1 MVDKDVI
8 DECREFIAANEAAAE
23 EYLSRYFV
31 IKEYS
36 LRELGATALSEF
48 LYMSVE
54 DIEKTPGISYSKTMQ
69 LPPIVPKQPP
79 EEVVH
84 LSWLKIPE
92 HLSNLRCY
100 RLAPRVFVTRPAAKF
115 SEEPSENLKTEE
127 YTMSVL
133 PVFHLSS
140 FVSLMH
146 RRFPLTEKCIGEY
159 EKKKSLKE
167 YEKKKSLEELQ
178 QLATANSKAAARV
191 AAQ

>member
-1 MVDKDVI
+1 MTDSDVI
-8 DECREFIAANEAAAE
+8 NECRELVAANEAAAE

-36 LRELGATALSEF
+36 LQELGATMLSEF

-54 DIEKTPGISYSKTMQ
+54 DIEKTPGISYSKTIQ

-79 EEVVH
+79 ETVVH

-100 RLAPRVFVTRPAAKF
+100 RLAPRTFVTRPAARF
-115 SEEPSENLKTEE
+115 SEEPSENLKSEE

-140 FVSLMH
+140 FISLMH
-146 RRFPLTEKCIGEY
+146 RRFPLTENCIREY

-167 YEKKKSLEELQ
+167 LQ
-178 QLATANSKAAARV
+178 QLATVNSKAEAR
-191 AAQ
+191 ASAQ